1 MRGEPPDARSES
13 ALRRRI
19 LLRLL
24 LLVSISGLLLAAG
37 YGFFVRTAAGQALD
51 DAGYFG
57 RMPQERVLKAY
68 DNEILGMVRKNV
80 ILIAAGVVLVF
91 AAIRRRFLDGMIVL
105 AGAAMAIEGAEIL
118 KHVLYRPE
126 LVKPGGPMPAYF
138 VGDTYPSGHTSVATS
153 FALAVVLLMPA
164 AWRFASA
171 VLAGFVSASYATG
184 VLFAGW
190 HRPSDALGGIFW
202 TLFCLGLAAL
212 FLVAIRRHDWDP
224 PPRMGV
230 RWMLPVIPG
239 AAVALWLAMVFAGAT
254 PGATGG
260 VFVVMTA
267 AILAA
272 SFAAPLGLAVALQGG
287 DGGRPG
293 AG

>member
-1 MRGEPPDARSES
+1 MSVEPFNEGSQS
-13 ALRRRI
+13 AIRRRI

-24 LLVSISGLLLAAG
+24 LLISISGILLAVG

-51 DAGYFG
+51 AAGYFG
-57 RMPQERVLKAY
+57 RMPQDRVLKAY

-80 ILIAAGVVLVF
+80 ILIVAGIILVF
-91 AAIRRRFLDGMIVL
+91 AAIRRRLLDGLIVL
-105 AGAAMAIEGAEIL
+105 AGAALAIEGAEFL

-126 LVKPGGPMPAYF
+126 LVKPAGPMPAYF

-153 FALAVVLLMPA
+153 LALAAMLLTPA
-164 AWRFASA
+164 AWRVAAA

-202 TLFCLGLAAL
+202 TLCCLGLAAF
-212 FLVAIRRHDWDP
+212 FLVAIRRHEVDR
-224 PPRMGV
+224 PRGGAAC
-230 RWMLPVIPG
+230 WMLPVIPG
-239 AAVALWLAMVFAGAT
+239 AAVALWLGMVCAGST
-254 PGATGG
+254 PGATGF
-260 VFVVMTA
+260 VFVMMTA

-272 SFAAPLGLAVALQGG
+272 SFAAPLCLAAALQVGAN
-287 DGGRPG
+287 GRSG